1 MQAGFVQF
9 VQCIPAKDVWG
20 TAAEGLPDGWGGG
33 VPWAFPMYTSG
44 PHEMGGRVV
53 HGQRGELR
61 QPGGGPSPAW
71 VGRVLG
77 GLTR

>member
-1 MQAGFVQF
+1 MCEAPLLKGFRTGEVK
-9 VQCIPAKDVWG
+9 VSP
-20 TAAEGLPDGWGGG
+20 GLFLCTQVGHMKG
-33 VPWAFPMYTSG
+33 S
-44 PHEMGGRVV
+44 RVV